1 MKPRYARTAPRTIAL
16 KTRPIAIRQGDN
28 SVSDEATRVA
38 LWCAPM
44 HRAIALLLLTT
55 SCAHSVTVLA
65 PVADVPEG
73 TPIVAAVS
81 PGNVTQFQRDA
92 TLGKDG
98 VVTGDKG
105 AIVRLQKTDEV
116 AVLATGGEDF
126 GHIHVRRKT
135 SFDLLMVGGILL
147 LLGGLTGSLLGAGA
161 CNAGYSKL
169 QPGCA
174 AIGFGGAALSVG
186 GGGVMIAFGQHGELT
201 IKF

>member
-1 MKPRYARTAPRTIAL
+1 MP
-16 KTRPIAIRQGDN
+16 
-28 SVSDEATRVA
+28 
-38 LWCAPM
+38 
-44 HRAIALLLLTT
+44 RAIVLLLLTT

-73 TPIVAAVS
+73 MPVVAAVT
-81 PGNVTQFQRDA
+81 PGNVTQLPKDA

-98 VVTGDKG
+98 VVSGDKG
-105 AIVRLQKTDEV
+105 PLVRLQKTDEV

-135 SFDLLMVGGILL
+135 SYDLMMVGGILL

-161 CNAGYSKL
+161 CNAGYSSL
-169 QPGCA
+169 RPGCA
-174 AIGFGGAALSVG
+174 AIAFAGAGISLG
-186 GGGVMIAFGQHGELT
+186 GGGVLIAFGQHGELT